1 MSYGLV
7 DSILSMKLDVYR
19 QFEIQDINTGE
30 IKREWNYHRT
40 IQCHAKG
47 VISNSATTRSS
58 DKQVFDNR
66 YKNEQTVQIRTS
78 ERLIH
83 REKIT
88 NIRDNKNEVI
98 WKEIN
103 FPSDTP
109 TVFEVIGVTPIT
121 DPFGVVIG
129 YNTTVARSENQQI
142 GQ

>member
-1 MSYGLV
+1 MAYGLV
-7 DSILSMKLDVYR
+7 DSILSMKVDVYR
-19 QFEIQDINTGE
+19 QFETQDPDTGA

-58 DKQVFDNR
+58 DRQVFDNK
-66 YKNEQTVQIRTS
+66 YKNEQQIQIRTA
-78 ERLIH
+78 ERLIA

-88 NIRDNKNEVI
+88 NIRNNDGIII
-98 WKEIN
+98 WTEIN

-109 TVFEVIGVTPIT
+109 TVFEVVGTTPIT
-121 DPFGVVIG
+121 DPFGNVIG
-129 YNTTVARSENQQI
+129 YNTTAARSENQQI